1 MQSVVLV
8 IITRQYHQDAV
19 NTVMTILHCLVNI
32 FRNKEKSK
40 VKDIKVLKRN
50 DLLLSEDN
58 KEDSFGNKQELTGA
72 S

>member
-1 MQSVVLV
+1 MQSVGLV
-8 IITRQYHQDAV
+8 IITRQYQDA
-19 NTVMTILHCLVNI
+19 VMTILHCLVNT
-32 FRNKEKSK
+32 FRNKEESK
-40 VKDIKVLKRN
+40 LRDIEVLKCD

>member
-1 MQSVVLV
+1 
-8 IITRQYHQDAV
+8 
-19 NTVMTILHCLVNI
+19 MTILHCLVNT
-32 FRNKEKSK
+32 FRNKEESK
-40 VKDIKVLKRN
+40 LRDIEVLKCD